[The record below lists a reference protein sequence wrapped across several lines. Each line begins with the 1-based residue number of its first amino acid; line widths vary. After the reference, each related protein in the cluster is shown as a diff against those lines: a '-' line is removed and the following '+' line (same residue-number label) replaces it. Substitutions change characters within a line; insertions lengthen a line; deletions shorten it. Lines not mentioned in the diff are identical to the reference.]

1 MPSPLRLG
9 VLTGGGD
16 CPGLN
21 PLIRGLVKRGVY
33 EFGHEF
39 VGLENGYMGLV
50 EPDMAAP
57 LTVDN
62 TRGILPKG
70 GTILGTS
77 NKANPFGYAV
87 KNAAGRWE
95 ERDLSDVALRR
106 ARELGLDGLIAI
118 GGDGTL
124 SIAHRLSEQGLRVI
138 GCPKTIDN
146 DLSGTDLT
154 FGFDTARLI
163 VTEAIDRL
171 HTTAESHERVMVVE
185 VMGRHAGFLTL
196 ESGIAGGADVILI
209 PEIPYRLE
217 PILEKLKRRMQ
228 RRRSFS
234 IIAIAE
240 GAYPEG
246 GALAV
251 LQSAESIP
259 GRGVV
264 RLGGAGKVLA
274 DALAQHIEA
283 EIRVTVLGHLQ
294 RGGSPSA
301 ADRLLATRYG
311 CKALDLVRDGQWDH
325 MVALRGTEVVAVP
338 LSESR
343 KERRVDPAGDLV
355 RFAKSMG
362 VSFGDPGEGRSRT
375 P

>member
-1 MPSPLRLG
+1 MTRPLRLG

-21 PLIRGLVKRGVY
+21 ALIRGLVRRGAH
-33 EFGHEF
+33 EFGHSF
-39 VGLENGYMGLV
+39 VGIENGYMGLV
-50 EPDMAAP
+50 EPELARP
-57 LTVDN
+57 LGVED

-77 NKANPFGYAV
+77 NKANPFAYPVREG
-87 KNAAGRWE
+87 AGWV
-95 ERDLSDVALRR
+95 ERDVSDHVLRR
-106 ARELGLDGLIAI
+106 CEELRLDGLVAI

-124 SIAHRLSEQGLRVI
+124 SIGARLADKGLKVV

-146 DLSGTDLT
+146 DLSGTDQT

-163 VTEAIDRL
+163 VTEALDRL
-171 HTTAESHERVMVVE
+171 HSTAEAHDRVMVVE
-185 VMGRHAGFLTL
+185 IMGRHAGFLTL
-196 ESGIAGGADVILI
+196 ESGIAGGADLILI
-209 PEIPYRLE
+209 PEIPYRVGAVME
-217 PILEKLKRRMQ
+217 TLKRRAT

-234 IIAIAE
+234 IIAISE

-246 GALAV
+246 GTLSVLAE
-251 LQSAESIP
+251 AADIP

-264 RLGGAGKVLA
+264 RLGGSGKVCA
-274 DALAQHIEA
+274 DLIASHTDA

-301 ADRLLATRYG
+301 ADRVLATRYG
-311 CKALDLVRDGQWDH
+311 CKVLDLVRDKQWGH
-325 MVALRGTEVVAVP
+325 MVALRNNDVVAVP

-343 KERRVDPAGDLV
+343 KERRVDPQGDLV
-355 RFAKSMG
+355 RFARSMG
-362 VSFGDPGEGRSRT
+362 IGFGD
-375 P
+375 

>member
-1 MPSPLRLG
+1 MPPSLRLG

-21 PLIRGLVKRGVY
+21 ALIRGLVKRGIY

-50 EPDMAAP
+50 EPGLAES
-57 LTVDN
+57 LTVAS
-62 TRGILPKG
+62 TRGILHKG

-77 NKANPFGYAV
+77 NKANPFAYAV
-87 KNAAGRWE
+87 RDAAGAWV
-95 ERDLSDVALRR
+95 ERDLSDVALQR
-106 ARELGLDGLIAI
+106 AQELGLDGLVAI

-124 SIAHRLSEQGLRVI
+124 SIAHRLSQKGLKVV

-154 FGFDTARLI
+154 FGFDSARTI

-171 HTTAESHERVMVVE
+171 HSTAESHERVMVVE
-185 VMGRHAGFLTL
+185 IMGRNAGFLAL
-196 ESGIAGGADVILI
+196 DSGIAGGADVILI
-209 PEIPYRLE
+209 PEIPYHLE
-217 PILEKLKRRMQ
+217 PILQKLRRRME

-234 IIAIAE
+234 IIAISE
-240 GAYPEG
+240 GAYPAG
-246 GALAV
+246 GQLSV
-251 LQSAESIP
+251 LERAEETP

-274 DALAQHIEA
+274 DALAQHVEA

-294 RGGSPSA
+294 RGGSPTA

-311 CKALDLVRDGQWDH
+311 CKVLDLVRDGQWDH
-325 MVALRGTEVVAVP
+325 MVALRGTDIVAVP

-343 KERRVDPAGDLV
+343 KERRVDPRGELV

-362 VSFGDPGEGRSRT
+362 VGFGDPGEEFPLAR
-375 P
+375 

>member
-1 MPSPLRLG
+1 MARPLRLG

-21 PLIRGLVKRGVY
+21 ALIRGLVRRGVH
-33 EFGHEF
+33 EFGHSF
-39 VGLENGYMGLV
+39 VGIENGYMGLV
-50 EPDMAAP
+50 EPELVRP
-57 LTVDN
+57 LGVED

-77 NKANPFGYAV
+77 NKANPFSYPVREGTGWV
-87 KNAAGRWE
+87 D
-95 ERDLSDVALRR
+95 RDVSDSVLRR
-106 ARELGLDGLIAI
+106 CEELRLDGLVAI

-124 SIAHRLSEQGLRVI
+124 SIAHQLADKGLKVV

-146 DLSGTDLT
+146 DLSGTDQT

-163 VTEAIDRL
+163 VTEALDRL
-171 HTTAESHERVMVVE
+171 HSTAEAHDRVMVVE
-185 VMGRHAGFLTL
+185 IMGRHAGFLTL
-196 ESGIAGGADVILI
+196 ESAIAGGADLILI
-209 PEIPYRLE
+209 PEIPYRVESVLE
-217 PILEKLKRRMQ
+217 TLKRRAT

-234 IIAIAE
+234 IIAISE

-246 GALAV
+246 GALSV
-251 LQSAESIP
+251 LAEAADIP

-264 RLGGAGKVLA
+264 RLGGSGKVCADLLA
-274 DALAQHIEA
+274 RHIDA

-301 ADRLLATRYG
+301 ADRVLATRYG
-311 CKALDLVRDGQWDH
+311 CKVLDLVRDNQWGH
-325 MVALRGTEVVAVP
+325 MVALRNNEVVPVP

-343 KERRVDPAGDLV
+343 KERRVDVQGDLV
-355 RFAKSMG
+355 RFARSMG
-362 VSFGDPGEGRSRT
+362 IGFGD
-375 P
+375 

>member
-1 MPSPLRLG
+1 MRLG

-21 PLIRGLVKRGVY
+21 ALIRGLVKRGTH

-39 VGLENGYMGLV
+39 VGIENGYMGLV
-50 EPDMAAP
+50 EPGLAHP
-57 LTVDN
+57 LTEED

-77 NKANPFGYAV
+77 NKANPFSYPFNEGGKWV
-87 KNAAGRWE
+87 D
-95 ERDLSDVALRR
+95 RDVSDDVLRR
-106 ARELGLDGLIAI
+106 CEELKLDGVIAI

-124 SIAHRLSEQGLRVI
+124 SIGHRLTQKGLRVV

-146 DLSGTDLT
+146 DLSGTDQT

-163 VTEAIDRL
+163 VTEALDRL
-171 HTTAESHERVMVVE
+171 HSTAEAHDRVMVVE
-185 VMGRHAGFLTL
+185 IMGRHAGFLTL

-209 PEIPYRLE
+209 PEIPYRVDAVV
-217 PILEKLKRRMQ
+217 EKIRKRST

-234 IIAIAE
+234 IIAISE

-251 LQSAESIP
+251 MDAAEAIP

-264 RLGGAGKVLA
+264 RLGGSGKVCADLLA
-274 DALAQHIEA
+274 KHVPA

-325 MVALRGTEVVAVP
+325 MVALRDGQIIAVP

-343 KERRVDPAGDLV
+343 KERRVDPAGELV

-362 VSFGDPGEGRSRT
+362 ISFGD
-375 P
+375 

>member
-1 MPSPLRLG
+1 MARSLRLG

-21 PLIRGLVKRGVY
+21 ALIRGLVKRGTH

-39 VGLENGYMGLV
+39 VGIENGYMGLV
-50 EPDMAAP
+50 EPDLTRP
-57 LTVDN
+57 LTEED

-77 NKANPFGYAV
+77 NRANPFLYAFRE
-87 KNAAGRWE
+87 GERWI
-95 ERDLSDVALRR
+95 ERDVSDAVLRR
-106 ARELGLDGLIAI
+106 CEALKLDGVIAV

-124 SIAHRLSEQGLRVI
+124 SIGHRLSEKGLKVV

-146 DLSGTDLT
+146 DLSGTDQT

-163 VTEAIDRL
+163 VTEALDRL
-171 HTTAESHERVMVVE
+171 HSTAESHDRIMLVE
-185 VMGRHAGFLTL
+185 IMGRHAGFLTL
-196 ESGIAGGADVILI
+196 ESGLAGGADVILI
-209 PEIPYRLE
+209 PEIPYRVDA
-217 PILEKLKRRMQ
+217 IVEKLRRRAT

-234 IIAIAE
+234 IIAISE
-240 GAYPEG
+240 GAFPVG
-246 GALAV
+246 GTLAV
-251 LQSAESIP
+251 LDKAEDMP

-264 RLGGAGKVLA
+264 RLGGSGKVCA
-274 DALAQHIEA
+274 DLLAQHIEA
-283 EIRVTVLGHLQ
+283 EIRVNVLGHLQ

-301 ADRLLATRYG
+301 ADRVLATRYG
-311 CKALDLVRDGQWDH
+311 CGVLDLVRDGQWDH
-325 MVALRGTEVVAVP
+325 MVALRAGQLVAVP

-343 KERRVDPAGDLV
+343 KERRVDPSGELV

-362 VSFGDPGEGRSRT
+362 ISFGD
-375 P
+375 

>member
-1 MPSPLRLG
+1 MPRALRLG

-21 PLIRGLVKRGVY
+21 ALIRGLVKRGIH

-39 VGLENGYMGLV
+39 VGIENGYMGLV
-50 EPDMAAP
+50 EPELTRP
-57 LTVDN
+57 LTLED

-77 NKANPFGYAV
+77 NKADPFHYPFQEGGKWV
-87 KNAAGRWE
+87 
-95 ERDLSDVALRR
+95 ERDVSDEVLRR
-106 ARELGLDGLIAI
+106 AAELKLDGLIAI

-124 SIAHRLSEQGLRVI
+124 TIGHKLTETGLRVV

-146 DLSGTDLT
+146 DLSGTDQT
-154 FGFDTARLI
+154 FGFDTARAI
-163 VTEAIDRL
+163 CTEAIDRL
-171 HTTAESHERVMVVE
+171 HSTAESHDRVMVVE
-185 VMGRHAGFLTL
+185 IMGRHAGFLTL
-196 ESGIAGGADVILI
+196 DSGIAGGADVILI
-209 PEIPYRLE
+209 PEIPYRVE
-217 PILEKLKRRMQ
+217 SIVEKIRR
-228 RRRSFS
+228 RSTRKRSFS

-240 GAYPEG
+240 GAHPAG
-246 GALAV
+246 GSLAV
-251 LQSAESIP
+251 ADKAEDIP

-264 RLGGAGKVLA
+264 RLGGAGKVCADLLA
-274 DALAQHIEA
+274 RHIEA

-301 ADRLLATRYG
+301 ADRVLATMYG
-311 CKALDLVRDGQWDH
+311 CKVLDLVRDGQWDH
-325 MVALRGTEVVAVP
+325 MVALRNGRIVTAP

-343 KERRVDPAGDLV
+343 KERRVDPSGETV

-362 VSFGDPGEGRSRT
+362 ISFGD
-375 P
+375 